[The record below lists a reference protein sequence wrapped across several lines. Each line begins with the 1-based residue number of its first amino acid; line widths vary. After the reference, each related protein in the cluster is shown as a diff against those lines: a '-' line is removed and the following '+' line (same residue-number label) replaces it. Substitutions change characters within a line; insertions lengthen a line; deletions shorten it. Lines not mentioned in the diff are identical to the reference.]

1 MKKLTT
7 LILGISLGVSALSA
21 NNQISYEELR
31 INQLKSEITKNINC
45 PEKLDFSI
53 SKIQRDK
60 RQVLGVCKS
69 LLKLNTKE
77 LDMSTKAYLIGSM
90 EHDMK
95 NAIALKELEGNKTK

>member
-1 MKKLTT
+1 MKKLAT

-31 INQLKSEITKNINC
+31 INQLKAEITKNINC

-69 LLKLNTKE
+69 LFKLNTKE
-77 LDMSTKAYLIGSM
+77 LDMSSEAFIKASM

-95 NAIALKELEGNKTK
+95 NAIAQKEMEGNKSK